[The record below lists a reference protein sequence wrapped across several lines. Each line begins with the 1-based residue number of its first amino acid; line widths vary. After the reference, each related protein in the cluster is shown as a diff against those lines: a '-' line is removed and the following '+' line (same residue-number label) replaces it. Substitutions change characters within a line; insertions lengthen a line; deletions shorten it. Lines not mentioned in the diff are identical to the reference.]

1 MRSHNKLEKLKIK
14 QIAKIQIKTLDGVA
28 RGRLRKR
35 GKARKEESLKT
46 KKKILNH
53 CCLSR
58 VWRWVTGALR
68 GRLALGSVQCDL
80 CYVLSCLTLAKI
92 ANL

>member
-35 GKARKEESLKT
+35 GKARSF
-46 KKKILNH
+46 
-53 CCLSR
+53 
-58 VWRWVTGALR
+58 
-68 GRLALGSVQCDL
+68 
-80 CYVLSCLTLAKI
+80 
-92 ANL
+92 